1 MLLDKKFM
9 KAKQMSKVFG
19 NKHTVWRR
27 S

>member
-1 MLLDKKFM
+1 M
-9 KAKQMSKVFG
+9 KAKQMSKVFA

>member
-1 MLLDKKFM
+1 M
-9 KAKQMSKVFG
+9 KVKQMSKVFA